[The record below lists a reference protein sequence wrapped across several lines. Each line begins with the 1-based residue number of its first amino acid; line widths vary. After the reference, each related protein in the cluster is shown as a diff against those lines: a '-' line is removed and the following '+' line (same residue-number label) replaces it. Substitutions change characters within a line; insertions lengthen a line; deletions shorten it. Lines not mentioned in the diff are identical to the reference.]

1 MLERHTPEAFSVDG
15 IATFG
20 TAFPAAARHNPRF
33 PLTIHARDAAV
44 LDRPTRGMSIAFYV
58 GVLDTPRPIASL
70 PANLAHTCPVC
81 GHGMAVMVAETPK
94 GRLTQCASCGELDYR
109 RTPLLGTPPP
119 TLPGRS

>member
-1 MLERHTPEAFSVDG
+1 MLERHTPEALSVDG
-15 IATFG
+15 FATFG

-33 PLTIHARDAAV
+33 PPTIHPRIADAFG
-44 LDRPTRGMSIAFYV
+44 RPTSGMSFAFDG
-58 GVLDTPRPIASL
+58 GVLDTPRPLASL

-94 GRLTQCASCGELDYR
+94 GRLTQCAGCGELDNR